1 LLPSEKKSLIRF
13 LLIYLGSTLL
23 LFSLAS
29 WIFYTSQ
36 KHHLLDMQR
45 DTLKFKAEQIKQELR
60 NLHTIYKT
68 LLNYPTYPSIESAIY
83 DKNREYIFGTGKDT
97 KFFTPQHNMED
108 ENKLYYFTKVEPHYL
123 GAAFLLV
130 EKALDKEPIV
140 SLQKNIGWFM
150 LGAGILFTLLGIV
163 LGRLFVA
170 PMRDSMTQM
179 NHFIQDATHELNT
192 PISTILTNIE
202 MLEAFGKCDKN
213 VELQRI
219 EIASK
224 TLSRIYDDLTYLNLN
239 HEYYRHIES
248 LNLSALLQERIVYFS
263 VMAENKGIN
272 IEENIDV
279 DVIIDM
285 DKNDAIRLIDNL
297 ISNAIKYNKPKGNLS
312 LALSS
317 KSFSVKDTG
326 IGIEQKDL
334 ESISHRFKRAN
345 SSEGGFGIGLAI
357 VNQIV
362 KAYEFI
368 LEIDSELNVGTKA
381 VVRWSK

>member
-1 LLPSEKKSLIRF
+1 MLPSEKKSLIRF

-68 LLNYPTYPSIESAIY
+68 LLTYPTYPSIESAIY

-97 KFFTPQHNMED
+97 RFFTSQHNMED

>member
-1 LLPSEKKSLIRF
+1 MLPSEKKSLIRF

-68 LLNYPTYPSIESAIY
+68 LLTYPTYPSIESAIY

-97 KFFTPQHNMED
+97 RFFTLQHNMEN

>member
-1 LLPSEKKSLIRF
+1 MLPSEKKSLIRF

-68 LLNYPTYPSIESAIY
+68 LLTYPTYPSIESAIY

-97 KFFTPQHNMED
+97 RFFTPQHNMED

-272 IEENIDV
+272 IEESIDV

>member
-1 LLPSEKKSLIRF
+1 MLPSEKKSLIRF

-36 KHHLLDMQR
+36 KHRLLDMQR

-68 LLNYPTYPSIESAIY
+68 LLTYPTYPSIESAIY
-83 DKNREYIFGTGKDT
+83 DKNREYIFGTGKDIR
-97 KFFTPQHNMED
+97 FFTLQHNMEN

-272 IEENIDV
+272 IEESIDV

>member
-1 LLPSEKKSLIRF
+1 MLPSEKKSLIRF

-68 LLNYPTYPSIESAIY
+68 LLTYPTYPSIESAIY

-97 KFFTPQHNMED
+97 RFFTPQHNMED

>member
-1 LLPSEKKSLIRF
+1 
-13 LLIYLGSTLL
+13 
-23 LFSLAS
+23 
-29 WIFYTSQ
+29 
-36 KHHLLDMQR
+36 
-45 DTLKFKAEQIKQELR
+45 
-60 NLHTIYKT
+60 
-68 LLNYPTYPSIESAIY
+68 
-83 DKNREYIFGTGKDT
+83 
-97 KFFTPQHNMED
+97 
-108 ENKLYYFTKVEPHYL
+108 
-123 GAAFLLV
+123 
-130 EKALDKEPIV
+130 
-140 SLQKNIGWFM
+140 
-150 LGAGILFTLLGIV
+150 
-163 LGRLFVA
+163 
-170 PMRDSMTQM
+170 MTQM

-272 IEENIDV
+272 IEESIDV

>member
-1 LLPSEKKSLIRF
+1 MLPSEKKSLIRF

-36 KHHLLDMQR
+36 KHRLLDMQR

-97 KFFTPQHNMED
+97 RFFTPQHNMED